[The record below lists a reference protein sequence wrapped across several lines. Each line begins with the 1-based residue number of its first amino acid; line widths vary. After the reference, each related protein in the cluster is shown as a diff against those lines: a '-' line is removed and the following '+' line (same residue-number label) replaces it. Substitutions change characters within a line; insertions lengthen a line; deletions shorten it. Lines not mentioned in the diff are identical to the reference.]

1 VVEGSI
7 RNTYFESDQVEKIQL
22 KAFAFDSEQQMIS
35 SHFTFAGVVLSDEQ
49 LGTLSPMDIKSLRH
63 SGDLKLL
70 NANAETEAQ
79 KISLMTSVTQDQEVP
94 FQVVFFKDVS
104 SIKRTS
110 LQIVSYV
117 RKNKLVYVRASDL
130 Q

>member
-1 VVEGSI
+1 M
-7 RNTYFESDQVEKIQL
+7 
-22 KAFAFDSEQQMIS
+22 FDAEQQIIS

-49 LGTLSPMDIKSLRH
+49 LETLSPLDIKSLRH
-63 SGDLKLL
+63 TGDLKLL
-70 NANAETEAQ
+70 NSNVETEVQ
-79 KISLMTSVTQDQEVP
+79 KRSLMTIDTKGQEVP

-117 RKNKLVYVRASDL
+117 RKNKLVYVRASGL
-130 Q
+130 E

>member
-1 VVEGSI
+1 
-7 RNTYFESDQVEKIQL
+7 
-22 KAFAFDSEQQMIS
+22 
-35 SHFTFAGVVLSDEQ
+35 
-49 LGTLSPMDIKSLRH
+49 MDIKSLRH

-117 RKNKLVYVRASDL
+117 RKNKLVYVRVSDL

>member
-1 VVEGSI
+1 MRIAQKGPKEFNEYGYSI
-7 RNTYFESDQVEKIQL
+7 INSNL
-22 KAFAFDSEQQMIS
+22 
-35 SHFTFAGVVLSDEQ
+35 
-49 LGTLSPMDIKSLRH
+49 
-63 SGDLKLL
+63 
-70 NANAETEAQ
+70 ETEAQ
-79 KISLMTSVTQDQEVP
+79 KGSLMTSVTNDQEVP

-110 LQIVSYV
+110 LQIVSYL